1 MTARASDDSKLKGLE
16 NQADDYI
23 TKPFNANILQSRINN
38 LIRLRGHM
46 QDKRKRQLHNLP
58 QEIKETAIDQSF
70 AKELDDVIQKNIAD
84 QDFNVAQLANKL
96 FISEATLYRKVLA
109 LTGQSP
115 SHYLR
120 SHRLKIAAELIKKD
134 RSSITDIAFA
144 VGFSSH
150 AYFTRCFKEQFHQL
164 PSNYE

>member
-1 MTARASDDSKLKGLE
+1 L
-16 NQADDYI
+16 QA
-23 TKPFNANILQSRINN
+23 
-38 LIRLRGHM
+38 
-46 QDKRKRQLHNLP
+46 KRKRQLHNLP
-58 QEIKETAIDQSF
+58 QAIKETTIDHSF
-70 AKELDDVIQKNIAD
+70 TQELDDVIRKNIAD
-84 QDFNVAQLANKL
+84 HEFNVAQLACKL
-96 FISEATLYRKVLA
+96 FISEATLYRKLMA

-120 SHRLKIAAELIKKD
+120 SHRLKMAAELIKKD

-150 AYFTRCFKEQFHQL
+150 AYFTRCFKEQFLQL